1 MALNAYL
8 KLSGARQGAIRGS
21 VTQAGR
27 EGLIMVI
34 AFNHEVLVPTD
45 AAGVPSGK
53 RKPTPVVITKEIDR
67 SSPLLMQ
74 MLLANETSKVWE
86 LRFWRPSATG
96 AEEQYFTIRL
106 EGAIIVDIRQE
117 MLNNKYPE
125 NMQHKEREHVS
136 FSYQRIT
143 WTFESEGLVCEDKL

>member
-1 MALNAYL
+1 
-8 KLSGARQGAIRGS
+8 
-21 VTQAGR
+21 
-27 EGLIMVI
+27 
-34 AFNHEVLVPTD
+34 
-45 AAGVPSGK
+45 
-53 RKPTPVVITKEIDR
+53 
-67 SSPLLMQ
+67 
-74 MLLANETSKVWE
+74 VWE